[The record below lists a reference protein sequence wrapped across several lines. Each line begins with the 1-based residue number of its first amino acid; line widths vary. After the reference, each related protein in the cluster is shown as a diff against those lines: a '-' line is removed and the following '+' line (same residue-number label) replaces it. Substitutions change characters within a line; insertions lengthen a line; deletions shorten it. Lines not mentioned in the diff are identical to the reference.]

1 MFNYRFRVRYFNE
14 YSCSKVTFPK
24 LCSKGLLNDFD
35 TYIITKIIFD
45 SIFLRNK
52 KTMLKKKEWLF
63 QSKLLLKSRIDIFIR
78 LLVPGAA
85 FLVLKK
91 KLNTFFFFFS
101 TIILWPK
108 EYFDILSLILYSNI
122 FFINTKLFDVTASN
136 NIKKKKI
143 NFFLYYI
150 FKVPVFSVWLVVF
163 IELKK
168 ITGSSCKGIISIETI
183 FKSAAWA
190 EREVSELFGIFFFF
204 KSSNRKLITDYFF
217 KLYPMLKW
225 VPSIGFSEV
234 FLSSEGFFFNR
245 SVKVFNSSLS

>member
-1 MFNYRFRVRYFNE
+1 VFNYKFRVKYFDE
-14 YSCSKVTFPK
+14 YSFSKGYPST
-24 LCSKGLLNDFD
+24 LYSKGLLEDLD
-35 TYIITKIIFD
+35 TLVITRVIFD
-45 SIFLRNK
+45 SLFVKNK
-52 KTMLKKKEWLF
+52 ATSIRKKVDLF
-63 QSKLLLKSRIDIFIR
+63 KSKFLLKSRIDIFIR
-78 LLVPGAA
+78 LLIPGAF

-101 TIILWPK
+101 VVILWPK

-122 FFINTKLFDVTASN
+122 FFINTKLFDITASN

-150 FKVPVFSVWLVVF
+150 FKVPVFSVWLVIF

-168 ITGSSCKGIISIETI
+168 TTGVSCKNVISIETI

-204 KSSNRKLITDYFF
+204 KNSNRKLITDYFF
-217 KLYPMLKW
+217 KMYPMLKW

-245 SVKVFNSSLS
+245 SVKVFNSALS